1 MNSMKEKT
9 AEGCSLDSLLDEV
22 PVEKVDMNKLLRK
35 YVSLLVQ
42 TFGEK
47 EAADRLK
54 EIIGDAEERQQ
65 IIDEAQNRK
74 MVLLNSRTGVVEMGL
89 PHELKKMGLLDNP
102 GFTDITG
109 RLSEIH
115 IYRSVNPDDPHRLRC
130 KVDGVQQ
137 MSVSLTPAQDRYW
150 QGARLH
156 DMTERARYVIA
167 GETYADLLMGKEQQI
182 ETSNSVRR

>member
-9 AEGCSLDSLLDEV
+9 ADDNSLDSLLNEV
-22 PVEKVDMNKLLRK
+22 PVEKVDMKMLLRK

-47 EAADRLK
+47 EATERLK
-54 EIIGDAEERQQ
+54 EIIGDADERQQ
-65 IIDEAQNRK
+65 TIDEAQSRK
-74 MVLLNSRTGVVEMGL
+74 MLLLNSRTGVVEMGL
-89 PHELKKMGLLDNP
+89 PHELQKMGLLDNP

-109 RLSEIH
+109 RLTEIH
-115 IYRSVNPDDPHRLRC
+115 IYRSVSPDDPHRLRC

-137 MSVSLTPAQDRYW
+137 MSVQLTPAQEHYW

-156 DMTERARYVIA
+156 DLTELARNVIA
-167 GETYADLLMGKEQQI
+167 AETYADLLMGKGRQI

>member
-9 AEGCSLDSLLDEV
+9 AEGSSLDSLLDEV

-47 EAADRLK
+47 EAAERLK
-54 EIIGDAEERQQ
+54 DIMVDAEERQQ
-65 IIDEAQNRK
+65 IIDEAQNRNR
-74 MVLLNSRTGVVEMGL
+74 VLLNSQTGVVEIGL
-89 PHELKKMGLLDNP
+89 PHELKKMGVLDNP

-130 KVDGVQQ
+130 KVDGIQQ
-137 MSVSLTPAQDRYW
+137 MSVSLTPAQDRFW
-150 QGARLH
+150 QGSRLY
-156 DMTERARYVIA
+156 DRTERARYVIA
-167 GETYADLLMGKEQQI
+167 AEIYTGLLMGKEQQI
-182 ETSNSVRR
+182 ETSNTVRR